1 MLASSMH
8 ITINARFGS
17 RHSPT
22 TPSPVPSNRKRRAQ
36 IVAVRVD
43 GSRPPLPGLAEAVG
57 TVVHDGSQHTVL
69 ESALPDSMVEPSSLA
84 VDSGVPPEN
93 FSGAPPVQLTVDGGV
108 PPVQLTVGGGV
119 PPVQLTVDGGVP
131 PEFFSGV
138 PPVQLTVDG
147 GVPPA
152 RLTVGGGVPP
162 VQLTVDGGVPPENF
176 SGVPPVQLTDDGG
189 VPPVQCASGS
199 VSNIGSAPITLL
211 GAKHSDSG
219 ATQRC
224 ADHSALCVSSALLR
238 RSQCGPAACMR
249 SDCVVTQPHVCA
261 VVSVVQPHVCAAAVL

>member
-8 ITINARFGS
+8 ITTNARFGS
-17 RHSPT
+17 RRSPR
-22 TPSPVPSNRKRRAQ
+22 TPSPAASHRKRRAQ
-36 IVAVRVD
+36 SSQLASMVR
-43 GSRPPLPGLAEAVG
+43 SRPSPAWP
-57 TVVHDGSQHTVL
+57 T
-69 ESALPDSMVEPSSLA
+69 PSGPSCM
-84 VDSGVPPEN
+84 SGVSTPCPSRRFPTPWSN
-93 FSGAPPVQLTVDGGV
+93 LLLLRSTVASLQKIFLAPLQFNLLSTVASL
-108 PPVQLTVGGGV
+108 QSNLRSAAASLQFNLLSTVASL
-119 PPVQLTVDGGVP
+119 QN
-131 PEFFSGV
+131 FSGV

-162 VQLTVDGGVPPENF
+162 VQLTVDGGVPPEIF

-211 GAKHSDSG
+211 GAKRSDSG